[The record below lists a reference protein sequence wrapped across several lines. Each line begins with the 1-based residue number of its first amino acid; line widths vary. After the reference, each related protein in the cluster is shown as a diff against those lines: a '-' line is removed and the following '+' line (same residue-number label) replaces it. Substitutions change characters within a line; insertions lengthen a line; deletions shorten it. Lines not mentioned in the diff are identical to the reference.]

1 MRGLAS
7 GVLGDLV
14 ADEVYLYFMEIHL
27 DQGSAKKLS
36 GQETASLSP
45 QTNSQL
51 QLDILHFFVFCKL
64 LQILEK
70 SVEGIP

>member
-1 MRGLAS
+1 MGRAGG

-51 QLDILHFFVFCKL
+51 ELDILHHVILCFFVNCYKY
-64 LQILEK
+64 
-70 SVEGIP
+70 

>member
-1 MRGLAS
+1 MGRAGG

-45 QTNSQL
+45 QTNSHL
-51 QLDILHFFVFCKL
+51 ELDTLRHGFFLCFVNCYKY
-64 LQILEK
+64 
-70 SVEGIP
+70 